1 MLLYCISKLGRVVLA
16 SATILATSVAPSQAC
31 TGLMLTNEDGTF
43 VSGRTVEFGIKIDA
57 SAAMVPRGYSF
68 TGQTPAGDGLK
79 YTAKHAA
86 VGVYAYTD
94 VKLMDGI
101 NDAGL
106 VAGAFYLPTFASYR
120 PVTASWSFTTILS
133 ARSQTRQPSI
143 GT

>member
-1 MLLYCISKLGRVVLA
+1 
-16 SATILATSVAPSQAC
+16 
-31 TGLMLTNEDGTF
+31 MLTNEDGTF

-57 SAAMVPRGYSF
+57 SATMVPRGYSS

-106 VAGAFYLPTFASYR
+106 VAGNFHLPTFASYR
-120 PVTASWSFTTILS
+120 PVTASWSFATILS

>member
-1 MLLYCISKLGRVVLA
+1 MISSSLSKLGRVILA
-16 SATILATSVAPSQAC
+16 SATILATFMAPSQAC
-31 TGLMLTNEDGTF
+31 TGLRLTNKDGTT

-57 SAAMVPRGYSF
+57 SVTMVPRGYSS

-106 VAGAFYLPTFASYR
+106 VAGNFHLPTFASYR
-120 PVTASWSFTTILS
+120 PVTASWSFATILS